1 METRT
6 PCRLSP
12 AVILFGV
19 HTLTEIGCTPSFDF
33 YSDSAHSTW
42 TRGRTCSFSV
52 GGRDIRLEHT
62 CLGGMG
68 MPYARQERN
77 GLALRCL
84 DVPQATAAP
93 QERSTWFS
101 ALERTR
107 RPRYSTAGT
116 PFGWWGSFPTRWPI
130 LLCFALGP
138 HSSPRAAQPPSTRTP
153 ARTERRPTS
162 TSFARMPPP
171 FFAVG
176 AIALPDYIP
185 ARPSLPDLVR
195 SPVSLCYPL
204 FAPFTSDATR
214 HHDHHAAAPYV
225 HRAPRRCA
233 ACSW

>member
-1 METRT
+1 M
-6 PCRLSP
+6 
-12 AVILFGV
+12 F
-19 HTLTEIGCTPSFDF
+19 
-33 YSDSAHSTW
+33 
-42 TRGRTCSFSV
+42 
-52 GGRDIRLEHT
+52 GRDGDAVRASRE
-62 CLGGMG
+62 
-68 MPYARQERN
+68 ERP
-77 GLALRCL
+77 GFALPRCS
-84 DVPQATAAP
+84 P
-93 QERSTWFS
+93 SN
-101 ALERTR
+101 R
-107 RPRYSTAGT
+107 RPTRKEHMVLRAGANPPATHTRYSTAGT
-116 PFGWWGSFPTRWPI
+116 PFGWWGYFPAWWPI